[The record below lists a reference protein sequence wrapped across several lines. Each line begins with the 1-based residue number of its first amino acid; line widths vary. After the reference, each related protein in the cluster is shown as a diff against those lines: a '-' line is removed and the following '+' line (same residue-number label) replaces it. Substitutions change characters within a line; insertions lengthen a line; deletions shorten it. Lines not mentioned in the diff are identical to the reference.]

1 MIKVNED
8 HVELRGN
15 ATDVMAELVFAIDAV
30 VRLHEEEMGIPK
42 GVAKVV
48 VHGFINKMFDEFIAT
63 DEVRE
68 HLEETTIKIK
78 LPRGDDNV

>member
-1 MIKVNED
+1 MLNVNED
-8 HVELRGN
+8 NVEMRGN

-42 GVAKVV
+42 GVAKVM
-48 VHGFINKMFDEFIAT
+48 VHGIINKMFDEFIAT

-68 HLEETTIKIK
+68 NMEEFSIRIE
-78 LPRGDDNV
+78 LPRGDNDV

>member
-8 HVELRGN
+8 HVEMRGN
-15 ATDVMAELVFAIDAV
+15 ASDVMTELIFAIDAV

-42 GVAKVV
+42 DVAKVI
-48 VHGFINKMFDEFIAT
+48 VHEIINKMFDEFIAT
-63 DEVRE
+63 DDIRE

-78 LPRGDDNV
+78 LPRGDDDV

>member
-1 MIKVNED
+1 MLKVNED
-8 HVELRGN
+8 HVEMIGN

-42 GVAKVV
+42 GVAKVM
-48 VHGFINKMFDEFIAT
+48 VHGIINKMFDEFIAT

-68 HLEETTIKIK
+68 NLEETSIKIE
-78 LPRGDDNV
+78 LPRGDDDV

>member
-1 MIKVNED
+1 MLKVNED
-8 HVELRGN
+8 HVEMRGN

-42 GVAKVV
+42 CVAKVM
-48 VHGFINKMFDEFIAT
+48 VHGIINKMFDEFIAT

-68 HLEETTIKIK
+68 NLEEFSIKIK
-78 LPRGDDNV
+78 LPRGDADV